1 MDSRAKG
8 VVIGIGGLLAGLV
21 AAQAVEWSTA
31 AKAGLAV
38 AVAVSVSTAIWVLL
52 RPRPADDET

>member
-21 AAQAVEWSTA
+21 VAQAVEWSTP

-38 AVAVSVSTAIWVLL
+38 AVAVSVSLVLWVFV
-52 RPRPADDET
+52 RPRPAD